1 MSPRQSESLCGDPG
15 DNRAARAQGT
25 SRGGRVGFSRAQHP
39 TPDARAVALRRLDAV
54 TSSPG
59 FHSAWGPGDK
69 SPGERRSRH
78 NFSPAR
84 QPLAKPARS
93 RARSRPT
100 TRTLRGAWA
109 GRAGRGRAQPAGRLR
124 VPGSRPRPQGLHRQA
139 TPPLGHAPQPSPA
152 SARCSRDSGCGALVR
167 TGFLGEGGGAAERK
181 FPPKLELG
189 HSGGHLALGSSAP
202 HPRHA

>member
-25 SRGGRVGFSRAQHP
+25 NRGGSRVGFSRAERP

-100 TRTLRGAWA
+100 TRTLGGAWA
-109 GRAGRGRAQPAGRLR
+109 GRAGRGPSTTCLATQAP
-124 VPGSRPRPQGLHRQA
+124 PPRP
-139 TPPLGHAPQPSPA
+139 PPPGPRP
-152 SARCSRDSGCGALVR
+152 
-167 TGFLGEGGGAAERK
+167 
-181 FPPKLELG
+181 
-189 HSGGHLALGSSAP
+189 SAP
-202 HPRHA
+202 PRLCQVLPGLGLRGPRCARVS